1 MSEAEQD
8 RAFTKAGA
16 EAVRVGADPV
26 QVVNARRGMSTA
38 ADGRLV
44 TSEGASVSRRGSVRG
59 VAGRA
64 MRAAGVSGPRLMPE
78 SIIRIADTPAE
89 RVRILKAYGY
99 ITT

>member
-8 RAFTKAGA
+8 RAFTRAGA

-44 TSEGASVSRRGSVRG
+44 TSEGASVSRRGNVRG

-78 SIIRIADTPAE
+78 SIMQIADTPSE
-89 RVRILKAYGY
+89 RVRLLKAYGY